1 MQHELVRR
9 AQQGDR
15 EAFGALVH
23 GAIAR
28 LYASARLIL
37 RDPEGAEDAVQDAL
51 IAVHTKRHTYQ
62 RERPFRPWLAAIAK
76 YKWID
81 RLRSM
86 GRFATEELSED
97 LAVPD
102 HESAVTSAIVLEG
115 LLNRLKPAQAQAI
128 RLVKLHGLSIEE
140 TAIATGQSES
150 LVKVNIHRGLA
161 KLQAA
166 ISLDSE

>member
-1 MQHELVRR
+1 M
-9 AQQGDR
+9 
-15 EAFGALVH
+15 ALSS
-23 GAIAR
+23 
-28 LYASARLIL
+28 LPKASRPQA
-37 RDPEGAEDAVQDAL
+37 DPERGQWDELMAMAAGGHGGAYRRLLSEITPWLRRYYSYRLPAPVVEDAVQDAL

-128 RLVKLHGLSIEE
+128 RLVKLHGLRRPRSRP
-140 TAIATGQSES
+140 ASQ
-150 LVKVNIHRGLA
+150 NRW
-161 KLQAA
+161 
-166 ISLDSE
+166 